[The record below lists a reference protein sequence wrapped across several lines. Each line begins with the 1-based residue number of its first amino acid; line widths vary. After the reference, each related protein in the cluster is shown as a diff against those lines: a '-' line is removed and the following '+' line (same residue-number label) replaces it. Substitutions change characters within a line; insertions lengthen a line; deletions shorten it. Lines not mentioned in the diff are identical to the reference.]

1 MQENN
6 EVGGKFLEW
15 GRVLDFAVCL
25 RLLVGKSVRVSRED
39 DGLIAVGLTPEI
51 LCFAQDD
58 RVLVDDQDFV
68 ERIIF
73 CGHGLSG
80 TAAAYVR
87 DQRLNLGEV
96 ESKPASS
103 NC

>member
-1 MQENN
+1 M
-6 EVGGKFLEW
+6 
-15 GRVLDFAVCL
+15 
-25 RLLVGKSVRVSRED
+25 SRGDE
-39 DGLIAVGLTPEI
+39 GLIAVGLTPEI
-51 LCFAQDD
+51 LRCARDD
-58 RVLVDDQDFV
+58 RVLLDDRDFV

-87 DQRLNLGEV
+87 DQSLNLGEV
-96 ESKPASS
+96 ESKPAPS